1 MVTLPFAVKLTLD
14 AFLDSELKM
23 DDLKAAMVES
33 VQEDCLYRCADPGS
47 ADRQG
52 DALSRD
58 VCGKQKMGK
67 ATKLNLIL
75 TAATYK
81 NIEEI
86 NFDILAHNLD
96 SLPEEFLHSALTK
109 LGFTFKKDYLF
120 YPTKYLD
127 HENGRIRADVINA
140 INEIEGYWAKTKNN
154 VLHLSIATSSYNTTN
169 KPNTKQFKH
178 LINFKGSF
186 QLVL

>member
-1 MVTLPFAVKLTLD
+1 MTLNFRKTIWWPQTLGLDDCVVTLPFAVKLTLD

-96 SLPEEFLHSALTK
+96 SLPEEFLHSALTT

-120 YPTKYLD
+120 YLTKYLD
-127 HENGRIRADVINA
+127 HENGRIRAEWCISMRTGNP
-140 INEIEGYWAKTKNN
+140 EQP
-154 VLHLSIATSSYNTTN
+154 L
-169 KPNTKQFKH
+169 
-178 LINFKGSF
+178 
-186 QLVL
+186 